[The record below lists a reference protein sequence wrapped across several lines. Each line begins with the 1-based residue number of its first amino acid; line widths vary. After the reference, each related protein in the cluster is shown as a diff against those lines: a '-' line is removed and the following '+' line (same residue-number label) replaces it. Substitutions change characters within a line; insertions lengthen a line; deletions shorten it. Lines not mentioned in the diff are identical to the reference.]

1 VVSSEPV
8 AAVSGSPL
16 ETPVRG
22 AVHAGEQAVQERAG
36 LTFPG
41 VIRNVIPGIAAA
53 FLAEQPVIVVAGR
66 DEQRR
71 VWTTM
76 LAGAPGFLEAT
87 GPRTVRVRALPL
99 PSDPLAPLL
108 AGGGPVGMIA
118 WDRHRRMRMNGIL
131 EPRPDGFVV
140 QTEQVYSNCLKYI
153 SERHASPRAVA
164 GRPQV
169 AAGTELTDA
178 QIERIRSADT
188 FFIGTAHPDGPA
200 DASHRGG
207 NPGWVLVDAPDRL
220 RWPDYVGNSMFMTLG
235 NLTLDPHVGLLFPD
249 WAGGGLLQLS
259 GRARLD
265 WDPASAAP
273 LPGAQRVVEMT
284 VDAVQ
289 QTDEA
294 LGLRWTEPVLS
305 HFNPAAAPA

>member
-1 VVSSEPV
+1 VGSSEM
-8 AAVSGSPL
+8 AAVVPASPI
-16 ETPVRG
+16 G
-22 AVHAGEQAVQERAG
+22 AMMSDSVHAGERAVQERTG
-36 LTFPG
+36 LRFPG
-41 VIRNVIPGIAAA
+41 VIHNVIPGVGAA
-53 FLAEQPVIVVAGR
+53 FLSEQPVIVVAGR
-66 DEQRR
+66 DEQQRM
-71 VWTTM
+71 WTSM

-87 GPRTVRVRALPL
+87 GPQTVAVHALPL

-108 AGGGPVGMIA
+108 GGGGPVGMIA

-131 EPRPDGFVV
+131 EPQRDGFVV
-140 QTEQVYSNCLKYI
+140 HTEQVYSNCLKYI
-153 SERHASPRAVA
+153 SERHASPRADTGPAQVTA
-164 GRPQV
+164 GAV
-169 AAGTELTDA
+169 LTAA
-178 QIERIRSADT
+178 QIERIRAADT

-207 NPGWVLVDAPDRL
+207 NPGFVLVDGPDRL
-220 RWPDYVGNSMFMTLG
+220 RWPDYVGNSLFMTLG

-265 WDPASAAP
+265 WEPASAES

-289 QTDEA
+289 QTDDA
-294 LGLRWTEPVLS
+294 VGLRWTEPVLS